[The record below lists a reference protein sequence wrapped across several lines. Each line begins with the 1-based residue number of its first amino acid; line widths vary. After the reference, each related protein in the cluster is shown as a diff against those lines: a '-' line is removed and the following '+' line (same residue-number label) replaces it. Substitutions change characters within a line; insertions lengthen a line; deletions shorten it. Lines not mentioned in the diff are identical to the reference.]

1 MGLLWRMYLA
11 HKTKIQHERDEL
23 LYEELVQA
31 AREIEPYYDIDKIK
45 SYSVYIWTKTGGLDG
60 EGENVFDIVENEI
73 IFYVEDHII
82 PEEVLPIIQN
92 IQSKIKAIRLNWE
105 E

>member
-1 MGLLWRMYLA
+1 MNKYE
-11 HKTKIQHERDEL
+11 KDDL

-31 AREIEPYYDIDKIK
+31 ANEIIPYYDIDKIK
-45 SYSVYIWTKTGGLDG
+45 SYSVYIWTKGNEDADINTEEYWGS
-60 EGENVFDIVENEI
+60 NVFDIQEDRIV
-73 IFYVEDHII
+73 FYVEDHII
-82 PEEVLPIIQN
+82 PEEVMPIIQN

>member
-1 MGLLWRMYLA
+1 MNKY
-11 HKTKIQHERDEL
+11 ERDDL

-31 AREIEPYYDIDKIK
+31 ANEIIPYYDIDKIK
-45 SYSVYIWTKTGGLDG
+45 SYSVYIWTKGNEDADINTEEYWGS
-60 EGENVFDIVENEI
+60 NVFDIQEDRIV
-73 IFYVEDHII
+73 FYVKDHII
-82 PEEVLPIIQN
+82 PEEVMPIIQN

>member
-1 MGLLWRMYLA
+1 MNKYE
-11 HKTKIQHERDEL
+11 KYDL

-31 AREIEPYYDIDKIK
+31 ANEITPYYDIDKIK
-45 SYSVYIWTKTGGLDG
+45 SYSVYIWTKGNEDADINTEEYWGS
-60 EGENVFDIVENEI
+60 NVFDIQEDKIV
-73 IFYVEDHII
+73 FYVEDHII
-82 PEEVLPIIQN
+82 PEEVMPIIQN

>member
-1 MGLLWRMYLA
+1 MNKY
-11 HKTKIQHERDEL
+11 ERDEV
-23 LYEELVQA
+23 LYDELVRA

-45 SYSVYIWTKTGGLDG
+45 SYSVYIWTKGNEDADINTDEYWGS
-60 EGENVFDIVENEI
+60 NVFDIQEDRIV
-73 IFYVEDHII
+73 FYVEDHII
-82 PEEVLPIIQN
+82 SEEVIPIIQN

>member
-1 MGLLWRMYLA
+1 MNKY
-11 HKTKIQHERDEL
+11 ERDDL

-31 AREIEPYYDIDKIK
+31 ANEIIPYYDIDKIK
-45 SYSVYIWTKTGGLDG
+45 SYSVYIWTKGNEDADINTEEYWGL
-60 EGENVFDIVENEI
+60 NVFDIQEDRIV
-73 IFYVEDHII
+73 FYVEDHII
-82 PEEVLPIIQN
+82 PEEVMPIIQN